1 MSGIVVGDCGKHDG
15 ASLYYERVADV
26 LVLMGWLLSEL
37 YSQITS
43 GEAQAWLYGQREG
56 PCRRTDANASQPKL
70 KAALTFD
77 VPTSSGTFLQM
88 FAHVVARPKFTSLF
102 RLNKP
107 KLSSKALQVYD
118 EYPSGVGTWSAA
130 LNLCLVSNS
139 QESWMVRFLV
149 AKLLALNT
157 TRTRTFQ
164 MKGIFKK
171 I

>member
-43 GEAQAWLYGQREG
+43 SEAQAWLYGQREG

-77 VPTSSGTFLQM
+77 VPTLKRNIPSNVRSC
-88 FAHVVARPKFTSLF
+88 RCSPE
-102 RLNKP
+102 
-107 KLSSKALQVYD
+107 VYKSIPF
-118 EYPSGVGTWSAA
+118 E
-130 LNLCLVSNS
+130 
-139 QESWMVRFLV
+139 
-149 AKLLALNT
+149 
-157 TRTRTFQ
+157 
-164 MKGIFKK
+164 
-171 I
+171 